1 MHSVLL
7 PKKVWLGST
16 SHNQKAFTFNTSLFF
31 ILPYMTYMKP
41 QTKADHQTTTE
52 SDSLMQE
59 LSRHLQWSE
68 DRYSILKKN
77 ARCHE
82 HYMSTYLYIWFISY
96 VQTDLAKIK
105 DSTRGV

>member
-1 MHSVLL
+1 
-7 PKKVWLGST
+7 
-16 SHNQKAFTFNTSLFF
+16 
-31 ILPYMTYMKP
+31 MTYMKP

-52 SDSLMQE
+52 SNSLMQE

-77 ARCHE
+77 ARCHQ

-105 DSTRGV
+105 DSTRGPPSQL